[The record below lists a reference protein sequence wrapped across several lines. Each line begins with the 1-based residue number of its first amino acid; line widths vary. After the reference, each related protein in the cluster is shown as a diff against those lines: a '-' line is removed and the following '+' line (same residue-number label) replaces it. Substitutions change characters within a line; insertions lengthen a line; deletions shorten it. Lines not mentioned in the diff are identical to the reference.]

1 MNKYKYLPG
10 DKKQLYTPIGV
21 KELFQDAVNKENGNI
36 KKVLTLDKYKKII
49 ELWHASPLAV
59 AIYNKTGDKFFLY
72 PSENPDVHFIK
83 MDKKQE
89 QMEEGFS
96 LEVMSLYNHNQTFDQ
111 DYDKL
116 TKNIWDKKG
125 LNDYD
130 RSELLLI
137 ARLNSNFN
145 VDKFIDNINKY
156 QWKFLQIW
164 LSAFSEK
171 DKMWRLINVK
181 PYPNETSYQLE
192 VGLTDFPY

>member
-1 MNKYKYLPG
+1 
-10 DKKQLYTPIGV
+10 
-21 KELFQDAVNKENGNI
+21 
-36 KKVLTLDKYKKII
+36 
-49 ELWHASPLAV
+49 
-59 AIYNKTGDKFFLY
+59 
-72 PSENPDVHFIK
+72 